1 MPAAAMTQKGTTSF
15 RKCERPCLPQ
25 AHLRLSQ
32 YDGKVAT
39 TLPKTVLGTSLQ
51 SGARRSTMAMTMSD
65 TAVEITETI
74 E

>member
-1 MPAAAMTQKGTTSF
+1 MPRAAITQNGTTSF
-15 RKCERPCLPQ
+15 MKWDRPCLPQ

-51 SGARRSTMAMTMSD
+51 RCSTP
-65 TAVEITETI
+65 
-74 E
+74 